1 METKKLR
8 LGTRILKR
16 VLLIAVAGC
25 VLVFSGCG
33 GITALLLQSRL
44 ERGGYLVSWDADEG
58 RVMSG
63 LSYGEGNA
71 RRYDLYLH
79 DSIDPKVETPLLL
92 FIHGGSWTEGSRND
106 MAYACKYYGK
116 HGCIT
121 ATMDYSLVSEDHPE
135 ITVETMLND
144 ITACTVALKKQL
156 EAEGYRVSGM
166 AVGGTSAGGHLSLLY
181 AYSRPADSAIPIAFV
196 FEKVGPVSF
205 RREFWGNRISAALIG
220 YGARIPVDPAQLDKP
235 EVIAA
240 ADSLSPLHFIGSGTV
255 PTVFAYGGKD
265 TLVRTIHRDE
275 LAKAL
280 EEHHVP
286 NIRID
291 FPNSDH
297 IMWNDQD
304 CMERFR
310 EAVLQYCGQYL
321 KLSPKDEK

>member
-1 METKKLR
+1 METKKTR
-8 LGTRILKR
+8 LGTRIPKLF
-16 VLLIAVAGC
+16 LLIAVAGC
-25 VLVFSGCG
+25 VLILAGCG
-33 GITALLLQSRL
+33 GITSLLLQSRL

-58 RVMSG
+58 RVLSG
-63 LSYGEGNA
+63 LSYGEGKA
-71 RRYDLYLH
+71 HRYDLYLH
-79 DSIDPKVETPLLL
+79 KSVDPKKESPLLL
-92 FIHGGSWTEGSRND
+92 FIHGGSWTEGNRGD
-106 MAYACKYYGK
+106 MAYACKYYGRN
-116 HGCIT
+116 GCIT

-144 ITACTVALKKQL
+144 ITACTAALKKKL

-205 RREFWGNRISAALIG
+205 RREFWGDRISAILIG
-220 YGARIPVDPAQLDKP
+220 YGARIQVDPAQLDTP

-265 TLVRTIHRDE
+265 TLVKPIHRDE

-286 NIRID
+286 NIRVD
-291 FPNSDH
+291 FPHSDH

-310 EAVLQYCGQYL
+310 EGVLRYCGQYL
-321 KLSPKDEK
+321 KLSPKD